1 MSDERTR
8 EENDID
14 DNWSDSTRRTH
25 LRRRPIF
32 GDGALAF
39 LKRAA
44 DGEHRIVCSCDLTTI
59 QIAEARAFN
68 RFYVEPGGG
77 LGWALMPWRFTTLK
91 DANRARATGENER

>member
-1 MSDERTR
+1 MSDDRTQDEKDLDALVAGAIR
-8 EENDID
+8 HEE
-14 DNWSDSTRRTH
+14 
-25 LRRRPIF
+25 PIF